1 MLEIREMGGWV
12 GGWGVVVVIRIAI
25 QAFIWPIGEEEM
37 WLEGIK
43 HYLDGRL
50 STTAAAK
57 PPAGRHEEQIN
68 ENRALSTLSIWA
80 ITALPPQHSI
90 QSNYC

>member
-1 MLEIREMGGWV
+1 MGGWV
-12 GGWGVVVVIRIAI
+12 GVVIRIAI
-25 QAFIWPIGEEEM
+25 QAFIWPIAIGEEEM

-68 ENRALSTLSIWA
+68 ENRALSTLSICA
-80 ITALPPQHSI
+80 ITTLPPQHSI